1 MKHLSKLAAI
11 LAALVLAC
19 AFFGCSD
26 GNSSDEISSV
36 GNSSADE
43 SNDQSNG
50 NSSDE
55 YHEVKAISLS
65 DGDYTL
71 KIKQS
76 ADGMVEEY
84 DIKATASN
92 ESLTFKSGSGTVT
105 VDLTKLLKPDELA
118 FFNAMSDAE
127 KKAMAKKELGL
138 PDDAEISFADN
149 KAIVK
154 LNLPTSELAKMQEN
168 YQLSSIPSGAKI
180 ETNKDNSKYKITVSK
195 EGMQMEFHIKK
206 D

>member
-26 GNSSDEISSV
+26 GNSSDE
-36 GNSSADE
+36 
-43 SNDQSNG
+43 
-50 NSSDE
+50 

-76 ADGMVEEY
+76 VDGMVEED

-92 ESLTFKSGSGTVT
+92 GILTFNSGSVTVT
-105 VDLTKLLKPDELA
+105 QELKAEELKY
-118 FFNAMSDAE
+118 FEAMSEEE
-127 KKAMAKKELGL
+127 KKAVIKGTMES
-138 PDDAEISFADN
+138 PDDAEISFDGN
-149 KAIVK
+149 KVIIKA
-154 LNLPTSELAKMQEN
+154 NLSAAELAEMQPY
-168 YQLSSIPSGAKI
+168 YQLSSIPADAKI
-180 ETNKDNSKYKITVSK
+180 ETITDKTEYKVTLFM
-195 EGMQMEFHIKK
+195 EGVPVEFHIKK

>member
-26 GNSSDEISSV
+26 GSD
-36 GNSSADE
+36 G
-43 SNDQSNG
+43 DQS
-50 NSSDE
+50 
-55 YHEVKAISLS
+55 ISLS

-76 ADGMVEEY
+76 ADGMVEED

-92 ESLTFKSGSGTVT
+92 NSLTFNSGSVTVT
-105 VDLTKLLKPDELA
+105 QELTAEELKYFE
-118 FFNAMSDAE
+118 AMNEEE
-127 KKAMAKKELGL
+127 KKAEIKGIMES
-138 PDDAEISFADN
+138 PDDAEISFDGN
-149 KAIVK
+149 KVIIKA
-154 LNLPTSELAKMQEN
+154 NLSAAELAEMQPY
-168 YQLSSIPSGAKI
+168 YQLSSIPADAKI
-180 ETNKDNSKYKITVSK
+180 ETIKDKTEYKVTMVM
-195 EGMQMEFHIKK
+195 EGVPVEFHIKK

>member
-26 GNSSDEISSV
+26 GSD
-36 GNSSADE
+36 G
-43 SNDQSNG
+43 DQS
-50 NSSDE
+50 
-55 YHEVKAISLS
+55 ISLS

-76 ADGMVEEY
+76 VDGMVEED

-92 ESLTFKSGSGTVT
+92 NILTFNSGSVTVT
-105 VDLTKLLKPDELA
+105 QELTAEELKYFES
-118 FFNAMSDAE
+118 MSEEE
-127 KKAMAKKELGL
+127 KKAEIKGIMES
-138 PDDAEISFADN
+138 PDDAEIFFDGN
-149 KAIVK
+149 KVIIKV
-154 LNLPTSELAKMQEN
+154 NLSAAELAEMQPY
-168 YQLSSIPSGAKI
+168 YQLSSIPADAKI
-180 ETNKDNSKYKITVSK
+180 ETITEKTEYKVTLFM
-195 EGMQMEFHIKK
+195 EGVPVEFHIKK

>member
-26 GNSSDEISSV
+26 GSD
-36 GNSSADE
+36 G
-43 SNDQSNG
+43 DQS
-50 NSSDE
+50 
-55 YHEVKAISLS
+55 ISLS

-76 ADGMVEEY
+76 VDGMVEED

-92 ESLTFKSGSGTVT
+92 NILTFNSGSGTVT

-127 KKAMAKKELGL
+127 KKAEIKGIMES
-138 PDDAEISFADN
+138 PDDAEISFDGN
-149 KAIVK
+149 KVIIKA
-154 LNLPTSELAKMQEN
+154 NLSAEELAEMQPY
-168 YQLSSIPSGAKI
+168 YQLSSIPADAKI
-180 ETNKDNSKYKITVSK
+180 ETITDKTEYKVTLFM
-195 EGMQMEFHIKK
+195 EGVPVEFHIKK

>member
-26 GNSSDEISSV
+26 GNSSDGISSV

-105 VDLTKLLKPDELA
+105 QELTAEELKYFE
-118 FFNAMSDAE
+118 AMSEEE
-127 KKAMAKKELGL
+127 KKAEIKGIMES
-138 PDDAEISFADN
+138 PDDAEISFDGN
-149 KAIVK
+149 KVIIKA
-154 LNLPTSELAKMQEN
+154 NLSAAELAKMQPY
-168 YQLSSIPSGAKI
+168 YQLSSIPADAKI
-180 ETNKDNSKYKITVSK
+180 ETIKDKTEYKVTLFM
-195 EGMQMEFHIKK
+195 EGVPVEFHIKK

>member
-26 GNSSDEISSV
+26 GSD
-36 GNSSADE
+36 G
-43 SNDQSNG
+43 DQSISLSGG
-50 NSSDE
+50 NQS
-55 YHEVKAISLS
+55 ISLS

-76 ADGMVEEY
+76 ADGMVEED

-92 ESLTFKSGSGTVT
+92 NSLTFNSGSVTVT
-105 VDLTKLLKPDELA
+105 QELTADKLEA
-118 FFNAMSDAE
+118 FKAMSE
-127 KKAMAKKELGL
+127 EVKKAMAKEMGFS
-138 PDDAEISFADN
+138 DAEISFDGN
-149 KAIVK
+149 KLIIKA
-154 LNLPTSELAKMQEN
+154 NLSAEELAEMQPY
-168 YQLSSIPSGAKI
+168 YQLSSIPADAKI
-180 ETNKDNSKYKITVSK
+180 ETIKDKTEYKVTLFM
-195 EGMQMEFHIKK
+195 EGVPVEFHIKK

>member
-26 GNSSDEISSV
+26 GSD
-36 GNSSADE
+36 G
-43 SNDQSNG
+43 DQS
-50 NSSDE
+50 
-55 YHEVKAISLS
+55 ISLS

-76 ADGMVEEY
+76 ADGMVEED

-92 ESLTFKSGSGTVT
+92 NIWTFNSGSVTVT
-105 VDLTKLLKPDELA
+105 QELTAEELKYFE
-118 FFNAMSDAE
+118 AMSEEE
-127 KKAMAKKELGL
+127 KKAEIKGIMES
-138 PDDAEISFADN
+138 PDDAEISFDGN
-149 KAIVK
+149 KVIIKA
-154 LNLPTSELAKMQEN
+154 NLSAAELAEMQQY
-168 YQLSSIPSGAKI
+168 YQLSSIPADAKI
-180 ETNKDNSKYKITVSK
+180 ETIKDKTEYKVTMVM
-195 EGMQMEFHIKK
+195 EGVPVEFHIKK

>member
-26 GNSSDEISSV
+26 GSD
-36 GNSSADE
+36 G
-43 SNDQSNG
+43 DQS
-50 NSSDE
+50 
-55 YHEVKAISLS
+55 ISLS

-76 ADGMVEEY
+76 ADGMVEED

-92 ESLTFKSGSGTVT
+92 GILTFNSGSVTVT
-105 VDLTKLLKPDELA
+105 QELTAEELKYFE
-118 FFNAMSDAE
+118 AMSEEE
-127 KKAMAKKELGL
+127 KKAEIKGIMES
-138 PDDAEISFADN
+138 PDDAEISFDGN
-149 KAIVK
+149 KVIIKA
-154 LNLPTSELAKMQEN
+154 NLSAAELAEMQPY
-168 YQLSSIPSGAKI
+168 YQLSSIPADAKI
-180 ETNKDNSKYKITVSK
+180 ETIKDKTEYKVTLFM
-195 EGMQMEFHIKK
+195 EGVPVEFHIKK